1 MVAELARSS
10 ESAPR
15 APWRDER
22 IARRALSSL
31 AHTAAGVSD
40 PLEPNQLTEPSDR
53 AQLAAWLIRNELG
66 GVGFAWAAPTD
77 PELAGMLRGE
87 ARAAAASNLA
97 HFATL
102 ERIERRFESEQI
114 PMVLLKGAAVACSG
128 YHDPSFR
135 SMSDLDIWVRDED
148 MRRAV
153 LNLVALGFQQEAGL
167 PGRPA
172 ALQKRSCGELIFRKA
187 GSEHGLVELHYGA
200 FQGWW
205 IQRTAHP
212 DGEAVWRRATPLGRD
227 RHALHLAPED
237 AILQTAFH
245 VVVNQFGQAPWR
257 GLMDLAVLARA
268 HAIDWDTVATRAQ
281 DWRLAT
287 ASWIVL
293 DMADRLIG
301 LPGCGAALAKL
312 RPLRARRASLRA
324 FMTPSALL
332 SGRDLTR
339 LSRRHVFML
348 TLVDRPRDGARLIG
362 RTLWPEA
369 WWITARYGRPV
380 SRIEHLWG
388 LVRRGA
394 V

>member
-1 MVAELARSS
+1 LLRLSRPIVPFHER
-10 ESAPR
+10 PR
-15 APWRDER
+15 HLGPGRRHAACRTQP
-22 IARRALSSL
+22 RRARIS
-31 AHTAAGVSD
+31 T
-40 PLEPNQLTEPSDR
+40 
-53 AQLAAWLIRNELG
+53 G
-66 GVGFAWAAPTD
+66 GGPPGPARGAP
-77 PELAGMLRGE
+77 E
-87 ARAAAASNLA
+87 A
-97 HFATL
+97 
-102 ERIERRFESEQI
+102 
-114 PMVLLKGAAVACSG
+114 VL
-128 YHDPSFR
+128 
-135 SMSDLDIWVRDED
+135 
-148 MRRAV
+148 RRAH
-153 LNLVALGFQQEAGL
+153 LSQ
-167 PGRPA
+167 GRERARP
-172 ALQKRSCGELIFRKA
+172 
-187 GSEHGLVELHYGA
+187 
-200 FQGWW
+200 
-205 IQRTAHP
+205 
-212 DGEAVWRRATPLGRD
+212 RRAGRA

>member
-1 MVAELARSS
+1 VADLVESS
-10 ESAPR
+10 DSPPR

-22 IARRALSSL
+22 RARHALSSL
-31 AHTAAGVSD
+31 ADTAAGIRD
-40 PLEPNQLTEPSDR
+40 PRTPTELAKPSDR
-53 AQLAAWLIRNELG
+53 AQLAGWLIRNDLG
-66 GVGFAWAAPTD
+66 GVGFAGAAPTD
-77 PELAGMLRGE
+77 PELGAMLRGA
-87 ARAAAASNLA
+87 ARGVAAGNLA

-102 ERIERRFESEQI
+102 ERIERRFESDHL

-128 YHDPSFR
+128 YHDASFR

-148 MRRAV
+148 MPRAV
-153 LNLVALGFQQEAGL
+153 LSLGTIGFQREPGL
-167 PGRPA
+167 PGRPE
-172 ALQKRSCGELIFRKA
+172 ALQARSGGELVFRKT
-187 GSEHGLVELHYGA
+187 GSEHGVVELHFGA

-205 IQRTAHP
+205 VQRTAQP
-212 DGEAVWRRATPLGRD
+212 DGEAVWRRATPVGPG
-227 RHALHLAPED
+227 RHALKLAPED

-268 HAIDWDTVATRAQ
+268 HAIAWDAVAERAR
-281 DWRLAT
+281 DWRLETAT
-287 ASWIVL
+287 WLVL

-301 LPGCGAALAKL
+301 LPGCAVALAQL
-312 RPLRARRASLRA
+312 RPSRLRRTALRA

-339 LSRRHVFML
+339 RSRRHGFML
-348 TLVDRPRDGARLIG
+348 ALVDRPRDGVRLIG

-369 WWITARYGRPV
+369 WWISARYGRPV
-380 SRIEHLWG
+380 GRVAHLWG